1 MATVFA
7 AIKGVKIS
15 SEFEGPEKGG
25 TAEITFAL
33 TGAYVA
39 GTDTV
44 QLGGGGFDG
53 GVATVATLQSIMQT
67 RRRDGKTITLV
78 GTGGS
83 LAPGQQAGVQF
94 YAQVGA
100 TALTA
105 SAGNLQCNL
114 FNAATAGAGVSA
126 TAAGVGDRPIAISVN
141 YVTN

>member
-7 AIKGVKIS
+7 AIKGVKVS
-15 SEFEGPEKGG
+15 AEFEGPEKGG
-25 TAEITFAL
+25 MAEISFAV

-53 GVATVATLQSIMQT
+53 GIVTTATLAVIMQN
-67 RRRDGKTITLV
+67 RRRDGKIVTLV

-94 YAQVGA
+94 YPQVGA
-100 TALTA
+100 TALSA
-105 SAGNLQCNL
+105 SVGNLQCNL
-114 FNAATAGAGVSA
+114 FNAPTAGAGVSA
-126 TAAGVGDRPIAISVN
+126 GATGVQDRPMFVTVN
-141 YVTN
+141 YVTT